1 MQKTIRVLRI
11 ALPVAFGLFL
21 LIIVL
26 SWNRK
31 NVGRDQS
38 VNEPIVPTRPADKPR
53 AQSTKFRD
61 TQTIG
66 GRLALLVEADRVV
79 SYQSEWNTL
88 ENVRITIYRANG
100 LTYDILCPSAQ
111 YNTATKEADA
121 KGGVKVTSSDGVE
134 ISTAE
139 IKSDGNRLTND
150 IPVQFKIDRWQGN
163 AGALDIDVQAETIQL
178 LKTVTATMTAEKP
191 NDPPMTLKGAESLF
205 RRRENDVTFTREVE
219 MTRAADRLTGD
230 RITGRFTPDRRNLLG
245 LDGNGQ
251 IAITM
256 GSNTLPG
263 EDVGGRKHI
272 TCDRFYTDLGGDGLI
287 SAINALGEPG
297 LAHAVLDGP
306 PKRDIVA
313 RTFKIT
319 MANRAVSAIYAD
331 WDVVMKELGAT
342 AREIRADHVNVT
354 FDPVRHRATTA
365 AAAGGFK
372 YSDAKTSASSVRA
385 NFDIVNDRVLLT
397 AQPGFNP
404 TVVFDGQTVKATQ
417 IEFSPRAGEAKASG
431 SVIAQ
436 VTSKGGSD
444 ATNVFPTSTPVYVN
458 ADQLLLR
465 QAAKTATFTGKVKA
479 WQETNTLFA
488 QELQVQ
494 NNGQV
499 ISARGAV
506 RTLLYN
512 AGSEPRKAPLTT
524 NSEQLIA
531 RRNERRVE
539 LIGAVQMEDE
549 ARTLAAE
556 KATLFFDTN
565 RKIDRVEAENKVVLV
580 EKAMNRKVTGDK
592 AVYHLNKKMA
602 YLDGSPATATDPTGS
617 LSGQQIQFDLARNR
631 LQVVSPTAPTR
642 GTYKQQ

>member
-1 MQKTIRVLRI
+1 MQQTIRILRI
-11 ALPVAFGLFL
+11 ALPITFGLFL

-31 NVGRDQS
+31 NVGRDRS
-38 VNEPIVPTRPADKPR
+38 VNEPIVQTRRENPR
-53 AQSTKFRD
+53 AESKKFRD

-79 SYQSEWNTL
+79 SYSSEWNTL

-100 LTYDILCPSAQ
+100 LTYDIICPSAQ

-121 KGGVKVTSSDGVE
+121 KGGVRVSSSDGVE

-139 IKSDGNRLTND
+139 IRSDGNRLTND

-163 AGALDIDVQAETIQL
+163 AGALDIDVQAETIQM
-178 LKTVTATMTAEKP
+178 LKTVTATMTPQNP
-191 NDPPMTLKGAESLF
+191 NDPPMTLRGLQSLF
-205 RRRENDVTFTREVE
+205 RRRENDVTFTRDVE
-219 MTRAADRLTGD
+219 MTRAADRLVGD

-251 IAITM
+251 IGITM
-256 GSNTLPG
+256 GASTLPG

-313 RTFKIT
+313 RSFKIAL
-319 MANRAVSAIYAD
+319 ANRAVSAIHAD
-331 WDVVMKELGAT
+331 WDVVMKELGA
-342 AREIRADHVNVT
+342 APREIRADHVHVT

-372 YSDAKTSASSVRA
+372 YSDPKTTASAVRA
-385 NFDIVNDRVLLT
+385 HFDIVNDKVLLT

-404 TVVFDGQTVKATQ
+404 TVVFDGQTVKASQ
-417 IEFSPRAGEAKASG
+417 IEFSPRAGEARATG
-431 SVIAQ
+431 EVIAQ
-436 VTSKGGSD
+436 VTSKGSAE

-458 ADQLLLR
+458 AEQLLIR
-465 QAAKTATFTGKVKA
+465 QAARTAVFTGKVKA

-499 ISARGAV
+499 INARGAV

-512 AGSEPRKAPLTT
+512 AGSEVRKVPLTT
-524 NSEQLIA
+524 KSDQLIA
-531 RRNERRVE
+531 RRNENRVE
-539 LIGAVQMEDE
+539 LLGSVNMEDE
-549 ARTLAAE
+549 ARTLSAE
-556 KATLFFDTN
+556 KAILFFGPN
-565 RKIDRVEAENKVVLV
+565 RKVDRVEAENKVVLV
-580 EKAMNRKVTGDK
+580 EKAMNRRVTGDK
-592 AVYHLNKKMA
+592 AVYHLNRKMA

-631 LQVVSPTAPTR
+631 LQVVSPTLPTQ